1 VKRLALC
8 ALVGLA
14 AAACQSD
21 RVAGPSSPGAA
32 AVDDALAA
40 SRGWGDA
47 YRLPWGDEGLR
58 VMQYNLYLGTNFTP
72 IFEAAQSGDQ
82 VALLTALVLG
92 YGELQQSS
100 FPARAGKIA
109 AQVGKVRPDVMGI
122 EEVAL
127 WSVSEPYDPTQPPL
141 VPFAVKYDFLQIL
154 LDSLAARGL
163 TYAAPA
169 VDTTSDV
176 AVPVPTDFDVQGNP
190 TAFAL
195 VRFQDRDA
203 VLVRAGVRYRDP
215 QHGVYA
221 AAAPVSIAGQDLAI
235 KNGWSSVLVTREGRT
250 VRFAATHLNAE
261 AGVVNYAQGQ
271 ELVEVLK
278 QVHDPVVLVGDF
290 NTGPGVGSD
299 FAPTYALFTGARFTD
314 LWPVA
319 HPHDPGLTNGPLDG
333 VGALD
338 ASGVLV
344 PYPTLTFTTRVD
356 LVWLRD
362 RFGRADDVHAAIFG
376 NQQTDRTAA
385 GLWPSDHAAVG
396 MAFDLPDYFARHD
409 EHRDR
414 W

>member
-21 RVAGPSSPGAA
+21 RIASPTSPGAA
-32 AVDDALAA
+32 VTDDALAA
-40 SRGWGDA
+40 SRGRGDA

-72 IFEAAQSGDQ
+72 IFQAQTD
-82 VALLTALVLG
+82 AELG
-92 YGELQQSS
+92 LAIYLAYGELLQSN
-100 FPARAGKIA
+100 FPERAGKIA
-109 AQVGKVRPDVMGI
+109 AQVAKVRPDLLGI

-127 WSVSEPYDPTQPPL
+127 WSVSADYTLGGLPTS
-141 VPFAVKYDFLQIL
+141 PFVVQFDFLQLL
-154 LDSLAARGL
+154 LDSLTARGL
-163 TYAAPA
+163 AYTAPA

-176 AVPVPTDFDVQGNP
+176 AVPVPVAFDATGNP
-190 TAFAL
+190 TAYAL

-203 VLVRAGVRYRDP
+203 VLVRAGVHYRDP
-215 QHGVYA
+215 QHGVFA
-221 AAAPVSIAGQDLAI
+221 AAVPLTLAGQDLAI
-235 KNGWSSVLVTREGRT
+235 KNGWSSVLVTKGGRT
-250 VRFAATHLNAE
+250 FRFGATHLNAE
-261 AGVVNYAQGQ
+261 AAAVNAAQAK

-278 QVHDPVVLVGDF
+278 NVHDPVVWVGDF
-290 NTGPGVGSD
+290 NSGPGVASD
-299 FAPTYALFTGARFTD
+299 FDTAYVAFKRAGFRD

-319 HPHDPGLTNGPLDG
+319 HPHDPGFTNGPLDG

-338 ASGVLV
+338 PTTGALI
-344 PYPTLTFTTRVD
+344 PYPTLTFTARVD

-376 NQQTDRTAA
+376 NQQADRTAN

-396 MAFDLPDYFARHD
+396 MVFELPDFFARHD
-409 EHRDR
+409 EPRDR